1 MVAVLIEQI
10 VRKRGVEKPV
20 NVDVLLNERVR
31 SLIVLATT
39 ERVTGQHRVHGNASG
54 TQHKSGVDTAQTIAL
69 KWSLNRP

>member
-10 VRKRGVEKPV
+10 VRKGGVEKPV

-54 TQHKSGVDTAQTIAL
+54 TQH
-69 KWSLNRP
+69 